1 MTTKRKAKAKRA
13 TGHELFLKDCKRY
26 GRPIATRKRQ
36 ERESGFTRADWWQ
49 FSKLVAKRFEE
60 YFRLKGGRIPE
71 VSGYEIVGL

>member
-1 MTTKRKAKAKRA
+1 MSKPAKQPQKRA
-13 TGHELFLKDCKRY
+13 TGEELFRKDCKRY
-26 GRPIATRKRQ
+26 GRPIAMRKRR

-49 FSKLVAKRFEE
+49 FSQLVAKRFEE